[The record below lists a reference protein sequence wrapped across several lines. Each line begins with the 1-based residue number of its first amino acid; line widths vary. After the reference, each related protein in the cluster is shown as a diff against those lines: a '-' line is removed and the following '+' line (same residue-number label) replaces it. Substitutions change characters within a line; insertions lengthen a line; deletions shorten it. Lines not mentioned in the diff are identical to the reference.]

1 MNVLRTALVS
11 MLVVGLNTS
20 AFAGDLAASIAR
32 AAEEQAQQQQPAGD
46 TGSGAMKGLGAAI
59 FAGGLAMMLYG
70 FLASQE
76 FGTEDVEKLARG
88 RTGVG
93 IAGAGVAAAGGALM
107 IAADR
112 RGNATALRV
121 GGGGVTLAQRVTW

>member
-11 MLVVGLNTS
+11 MLVLGLSTS

-32 AAEEQAQQQQPAGD
+32 AAEEQAQQQPVGNGG
-46 TGSGAMKGLGAAI
+46 TGAMKKLGAAI
-59 FAGGLAMMLYG
+59 FAGGLAVMLYG

-88 RTGVG
+88 RTGIG

-112 RGNATALRV
+112 RGGATALRV